1 VEFCVEKQSKKVKPR
16 TLSNRMRALAN
27 GLTTKLGTAL
37 HSIGVHPD
45 AVTVFGL
52 ILVALGAFLIS
63 QDQMQMAALMLI
75 LALSFDALDGA
86 VARAM
91 QRTGKFGAMLD
102 STLDR
107 YADGFI
113 FAALS
118 YHFAVLDR
126 FDMMLLA
133 QAALIG
139 SILVSYTRA
148 RAGGLKVDC
157 EVGLFTRMERIVVI
171 LVMLLIPFLLDW
183 GVLLLA
189 IGTNF
194 TAMQR
199 LWFVYQSL
207 NNRGE

>member
-1 VEFCVEKQSKKVKPR
+1 MEEQAKKEKPR
-16 TLSNRMRALAN
+16 TLSNTMR
-27 GLTTKLGTAL
+27 GLTGGLLSRLGMAIHRL
-37 HSIGVHPD
+37 GIHPD

-52 ILVALGAFLIS
+52 ILVALGAVLIA
-63 QDQMQMAALMLI
+63 QGQMQQGAIVLL
-75 LALSFDALDGA
+75 LALPFDALDGA

-118 YHFAVLDR
+118 YHFAVHDR
-126 FDMMLLA
+126 FNMMLLA

-139 SILVSYTRA
+139 SLLVSYIRG
-148 RAGGLKVDC
+148 RAGGLQVNC
-157 EVGLFTRMERIVVI
+157 EVGFFTRMERIVVI
-171 LVMLLIPFLLDW
+171 LVMLIIPVLLDW

-189 IGTNF
+189 IGANV
-194 TAMQR
+194 TALQR
-199 LWFVYQSL
+199 LLHVYQSL
-207 NNRGE
+207 KNRGE

>member
-1 VEFCVEKQSKKVKPR
+1 MEEQAKKEKPR
-16 TLSNRMRALAN
+16 TLSNTMRELTG
-27 GLTTKLGTAL
+27 GLLGRLGMAIHRL
-37 HSIGVHPD
+37 GIHPD

-52 ILVALGAFLIS
+52 ILVALGAILIA
-63 QDQMQMAALMLI
+63 QGQMQQGAIILL
-75 LALSFDALDGA
+75 LALPFDALDGA

-118 YHFAVLDR
+118 YHFAVHDR
-126 FDMMLLA
+126 FNMMLLA

-139 SILVSYTRA
+139 SLLVSYIRG
-148 RAGGLKVDC
+148 RAGGLQVNC
-157 EVGLFTRMERIVVI
+157 EVGFFTRMERIVVI
-171 LVMLLIPFLLDW
+171 LVMLIIPVLLDW

-189 IGTNF
+189 IGANV
-194 TAMQR
+194 TALQR
-199 LWFVYQSL
+199 LLHVYQSL
-207 NNRGE
+207 KNRGE

>member
-1 VEFCVEKQSKKVKPR
+1 MEEQAKKEKPR
-16 TLSNRMRALAN
+16 TLSNTMRELTG
-27 GLTTKLGTAL
+27 GLLGRLGMAIHRL
-37 HSIGVHPD
+37 GIHPD

-52 ILVALGAFLIS
+52 ILVALGAVLIA
-63 QDQMQMAALMLI
+63 QGQMQQGAIVLL
-75 LALSFDALDGA
+75 LALPFDALDGA

-118 YHFAVLDR
+118 YHFAVHDR
-126 FDMMLLA
+126 FNMMLLA

-139 SILVSYTRA
+139 SLLVSYIRG
-148 RAGGLKVDC
+148 RAGGLQVNC
-157 EVGLFTRMERIVVI
+157 EVGFFTRMERIVVI
-171 LVMLLIPFLLDW
+171 LVMLIIPVLLDW

-189 IGTNF
+189 IGANV
-194 TAMQR
+194 TALQR
-199 LWFVYQSL
+199 LLHVYQSL
-207 NNRGE
+207 KNRGE

>member
-1 VEFCVEKQSKKVKPR
+1 MEKQKSEVKPR
-16 TLSNRMRALAN
+16 TLTHVMRSLTS
-27 GLTTKLGTAL
+27 GLMTRLGMAVYKMG
-37 HSIGVHPD
+37 IHPD
-45 AVTVFGL
+45 AITVFGL
-52 ILVALGAFLIS
+52 ILVAVGAFLLA
-63 QDQMQMAALMLI
+63 QGQMQRGALVLI
-75 LALSFDALDGA
+75 LALPFDALDGA

-102 STLDR
+102 SALDR

-118 YHFAVLDR
+118 YHFAVHNR

-139 SILVSYTRA
+139 SILVSYVRA

-157 EVGLFTRMERIVVI
+157 EVGLFTRMERLVVI
-171 LVMLLIPFLLDW
+171 LIMLLIPFLLDW

-194 TAMQR
+194 TALQR

>member
-1 VEFCVEKQSKKVKPR
+1 MESNAKKEKPR
-16 TLSNRMRALAN
+16 TLSNTMRALTS
-27 GLTTKLGTAL
+27 GLMNKLGIAI
-37 HSIGVHPD
+37 HHMGIHPD
-45 AVTVFGL
+45 TITILGL
-52 ILVALGAFLIS
+52 ILVALGAFLVA
-63 QDQMQMAALMLI
+63 QGQMQQAAIVLLV
-75 LALSFDALDGA
+75 ALPFDALDGA

-118 YHFAVLDR
+118 YYFAVHDR

-139 SILVSYTRA
+139 SLLVSYIRG
-148 RAGGLKVDC
+148 RAGGLRVDC
-157 EVGLFTRMERIVVI
+157 EVGFFTRLERIVVI
-171 LVMLLIPFLLDW
+171 LVMLSIPFLLDW

-189 IGTNF
+189 IGTNL

-199 LWFVYQSL
+199 LWYVYQSL
-207 NNRGE
+207 KNRGE

>member
-1 VEFCVEKQSKKVKPR
+1 
-16 TLSNRMRALAN
+16 M
-27 GLTTKLGTAL
+27 GL
-37 HSIGVHPD
+37 HPD
-45 AVTVFGL
+45 TITVFGL
-52 ILVALGAFLIS
+52 ILVALGAFLVA
-63 QDQMQMAALMLI
+63 QGQMQRGAIVLI
-75 LALSFDALDGA
+75 LALPFDALDGA
-86 VARAM
+86 VAKAM

-118 YHFAVLDR
+118 YHFAVHDR

-148 RAGGLKVDC
+148 RAGGLRVDC
-157 EVGLFTRMERIVVI
+157 EVGLFTRMERIVII
-171 LVMLLIPFLLDW
+171 LIMLLIPFLLDW

-189 IGTNF
+189 VGTNF
-194 TAMQR
+194 TALQR

-207 NNRGE
+207 KNRGE

>member
-1 VEFCVEKQSKKVKPR
+1 MEKQSNEGKPR
-16 TLSNRMRALAN
+16 TLTNVMRSLTD
-27 GLTTKLGTAL
+27 GLTRRLGMAV
-37 HSIGVHPD
+37 HKIGIHPD
-45 AVTVFGL
+45 VITVFGL
-52 ILVALGAFLIS
+52 ILVGLGAFLIA
-63 QDQMQMAALMLI
+63 QGQMQRGALVLI
-75 LALSFDALDGA
+75 LALPFDALDGA

-118 YHFAVLDR
+118 YHFAVLNR

-139 SILVSYTRA
+139 SILVSYIRA

-157 EVGLFTRMERIVVI
+157 EVGLFTRMERLAVI
-171 LVMLLIPFLLDW
+171 LIMLLIPFLLDW

-194 TAMQR
+194 TALQR

>member
-1 VEFCVEKQSKKVKPR
+1 VESQSNEVKPQ
-16 TLSNRMRALAN
+16 TPSNRMRALAN
-27 GLTTKLGTAL
+27 GLTTRLGTAL
-37 HSIGVHPD
+37 HNIGVHPD

-52 ILVALGAFLIS
+52 ILVALGAFLVA
-63 QDQMQMAALMLI
+63 QGQMQSAALILI